1 MEDDI
6 GVWCRPDANRA
17 AEREGAFLPF
27 RNHPY

>member
-6 GVWCRPDANRA
+6 GVRCLANANRA
-17 AEREGAFLPF
+17 AEREGVFLPF